1 MKKCIIVVMAAAAMA
16 AAACSEQ
23 AKSPVGHWKIVAAD
37 GEKVETVEK
46 TPYIVFGED
55 GKVHSCLGVNIANG
69 NYTFDGDKLK
79 IGEMGMTMMAGL
91 PQDMAVEN
99 KVREAINAVERI
111 SFSADTLKL
120 SDAGGNVRLAMVPAA
135 DGDIPQD

>member
-1 MKKCIIVVMAAAAMA
+1 MKKCIIMMAAAAMA
-16 AAACSEQ
+16 AAACSQ
-23 AKSPVGHWKIVAAD
+23 AVKSPLGQWRIVEAD
-37 GEKVETVEK
+37 GEKVQTVEK

-55 GKVHSCLGVNIANG
+55 GRVHSCLGVNIANG
-69 NYTFDGDKLK
+69 DYKFDGDKLK

-111 SFSADTLKL
+111 SYSADTLKL
-120 SDAGGNVRLAMVPAA
+120 SDSEGKVRLAMVPATDA
-135 DGDIPQD
+135 EINKD